1 MKIIERTDYLESL
14 QNVRLTPDIKVITGI
29 RRAGKSELIRTYMEW
44 LRKNDKKANIIFIDF
59 TSLASEPLQ
68 EYHALHNY
76 IEEQYKAKKNNYV
89 FIDEVQMCA
98 KFELAINSLHAMQK
112 YDIYITGSNAFL
124 LGSDLA
130 TLFTGRVMRT
140 MVYPFSFAEYR
151 TYFGPQ
157 EIQSQLDQYIQ
168 DGGLAGSYVYSTQA
182 EKVRYV
188 QEVFH
193 TIIERD
199 IIQRYKLSD
208 VYLLNKIA
216 EYLMDNIGNTT
227 SYRSVSGFLQSEQI
241 KTNHVTVGNYM
252 DFLCRTFLFNQVK
265 RYDVRGKGYLRMIDK
280 GGGPRAGC
288 GCRFYTP
295 CLWGLPCSMCRD
307 ISFLGG
313 FVSPALWP
321 HAALHSTPCAPMRLC
336 LSFITNSGFRAACL
350 PWPHPPSWLA
360 SLRFASVGSMAPVE
374 VLDLCGLWGRMGCRP
389 CTSWEGGCRVMWH
402 SLCFTC
408 AWRPWCA
415 PSCGGASCRRPMPST
430 SGWTT

>member
-140 MVYPFSFAEYR
+140 MVYPFSFSEYR

-168 DGGLAGSYVYSTQA
+168 DGGLAGSYVYATQA

-188 QEVFH
+188 QEVYH

-280 GGGPRAGC
+280 
-288 GCRFYTP
+288 YY
-295 CLWGLPCSMCRD
+295 LVD
-307 ISFLGG
+307 
-313 FVSPALWP
+313 
-321 HAALHSTPCAPMRLC
+321 
-336 LSFITNSGFRAACL
+336 SGFRYALLGTRNMDYGRIYENLVALELLRRGYDIYVGKLYQKEIDFVAMRGNEKIYIQVSDNISAKETFEREYL
-350 PWPHPPSWLA
+350 PLLQIKDVYPKFIIARTRVPKYDFQGIQIIDLAEWL
-360 SLRFASVGSMAPVE
+360 LGE
-374 VLDLCGLWGRMGCRP
+374 
-389 CTSWEGGCRVMWH
+389 
-402 SLCFTC
+402 
-408 AWRPWCA
+408 
-415 PSCGGASCRRPMPST
+415 
-430 SGWTT
+430 

>member
-89 FIDEVQMCA
+89 FIDEVQMCT

-140 MVYPFSFAEYR
+140 MVYPFSFSEYR

-168 DGGLAGSYVYSTQA
+168 DGGLAGSYVYATQA

-188 QEVFH
+188 QEVYH

-280 GGGPRAGC
+280 
-288 GCRFYTP
+288 YY
-295 CLWGLPCSMCRD
+295 LVD
-307 ISFLGG
+307 
-313 FVSPALWP
+313 
-321 HAALHSTPCAPMRLC
+321 
-336 LSFITNSGFRAACL
+336 SGFRYALLGTRNMDYGRIYENLVAL
-350 PWPHPPSWLA
+350 ELLRRGYIQVSDNLSSKETFEREYSPLLQIKDVYPKFIIARTRVPKYDYQGIQIIDLAEWLL
-360 SLRFASVGSMAPVE
+360 SKE
-374 VLDLCGLWGRMGCRP
+374 
-389 CTSWEGGCRVMWH
+389 
-402 SLCFTC
+402 
-408 AWRPWCA
+408 
-415 PSCGGASCRRPMPST
+415 
-430 SGWTT
+430 

>member
-140 MVYPFSFAEYR
+140 MVYPFSFSEYR

-168 DGGLAGSYVYSTQA
+168 EGGLAGSYVYATQA

-188 QEVFH
+188 QEVYH

-280 GGGPRAGC
+280 
-288 GCRFYTP
+288 YY
-295 CLWGLPCSMCRD
+295 LVD
-307 ISFLGG
+307 
-313 FVSPALWP
+313 
-321 HAALHSTPCAPMRLC
+321 
-336 LSFITNSGFRAACL
+336 SGFRYAMLGTRNMDYGRIYENLVALELLRRGYDIYVGKLYQKEIDFVAMRGNEKIYIQVSDNISAKETFEREYL
-350 PWPHPPSWLA
+350 PLLQIKDVYPKFIIARTRVPKYDYQGIQIIDLAEWLL
-360 SLRFASVGSMAPVE
+360 SE
-374 VLDLCGLWGRMGCRP
+374 
-389 CTSWEGGCRVMWH
+389 E
-402 SLCFTC
+402 
-408 AWRPWCA
+408 
-415 PSCGGASCRRPMPST
+415 
-430 SGWTT
+430 

>member
-140 MVYPFSFAEYR
+140 MVYPFSFSEYR

-168 DGGLAGSYVYSTQA
+168 DGGLAGSYVYATQA

-188 QEVFH
+188 QEVYH

-280 GGGPRAGC
+280 
-288 GCRFYTP
+288 YY
-295 CLWGLPCSMCRD
+295 LVD
-307 ISFLGG
+307 
-313 FVSPALWP
+313 
-321 HAALHSTPCAPMRLC
+321 
-336 LSFITNSGFRAACL
+336 SGFRYALLGTRNMDYGRIYENLVAL
-350 PWPHPPSWLA
+350 ELLRRGYDIYVGKLYQKEIDFVAMRGNEKIYIQVSDNISSKETFEREYSPLLQIKDVYPKFIIARTRVPKYDYQGIQIIDLAEWL
-360 SLRFASVGSMAPVE
+360 
-374 VLDLCGLWGRMGCRP
+374 LDR
-389 CTSWEGGCRVMWH
+389 
-402 SLCFTC
+402 
-408 AWRPWCA
+408 
-415 PSCGGASCRRPMPST
+415 
-430 SGWTT
+430 

>member
-140 MVYPFSFAEYR
+140 MVYPFSFSEYR
-151 TYFGPQ
+151 TYFGPK

-280 GGGPRAGC
+280 
-288 GCRFYTP
+288 YY
-295 CLWGLPCSMCRD
+295 LVD
-307 ISFLGG
+307 
-313 FVSPALWP
+313 
-321 HAALHSTPCAPMRLC
+321 
-336 LSFITNSGFRAACL
+336 SGFRYALLGTRNMDYGRIYENLVAL
-350 PWPHPPSWLA
+350 ELLRRGYDIYVGKLYQKEIDFVAMRGNEKIYIQVSDNISSKETFEREYSPLLQIKDMYPKFIIARTRVPKYDYQGIQIIDLAEWLL
-360 SLRFASVGSMAPVE
+360 SE
-374 VLDLCGLWGRMGCRP
+374 
-389 CTSWEGGCRVMWH
+389 E
-402 SLCFTC
+402 
-408 AWRPWCA
+408 
-415 PSCGGASCRRPMPST
+415 
-430 SGWTT
+430 

>member
-98 KFELAINSLHAMQK
+98 KFELAINSLHAMRK

-140 MVYPFSFAEYR
+140 MVYPFSFSEYR

-168 DGGLAGSYVYSTQA
+168 DGGLAGSYVYATQA

-188 QEVFH
+188 QEVYH

-280 GGGPRAGC
+280 
-288 GCRFYTP
+288 YY
-295 CLWGLPCSMCRD
+295 LVD
-307 ISFLGG
+307 
-313 FVSPALWP
+313 
-321 HAALHSTPCAPMRLC
+321 
-336 LSFITNSGFRAACL
+336 SGFRYALLGTRNMDYGRIYENLVALELLRRGYDIYVGKLYQKEIDFVAMRGNEKIYIQVSDNISAKETFEREYL
-350 PWPHPPSWLA
+350 PLLQIKDVYPKFIIARTRVPKYDYQGIQIIDLA
-360 SLRFASVGSMAPVE
+360 EWMLGKE
-374 VLDLCGLWGRMGCRP
+374 
-389 CTSWEGGCRVMWH
+389 
-402 SLCFTC
+402 
-408 AWRPWCA
+408 
-415 PSCGGASCRRPMPST
+415 
-430 SGWTT
+430 

>member
-280 GGGPRAGC
+280 
-288 GCRFYTP
+288 YY
-295 CLWGLPCSMCRD
+295 LVD
-307 ISFLGG
+307 
-313 FVSPALWP
+313 
-321 HAALHSTPCAPMRLC
+321 
-336 LSFITNSGFRAACL
+336 SGFRYALLGTRNMDYGRIYENLVAL
-350 PWPHPPSWLA
+350 ELLRRGYDIYVGKLYQKEIDFVAMRGNEKIYIQVSDNISSKETFEREYSPLLQIKDVYPKFIIARTRVPKYDYQGIQINDLAEWL
-360 SLRFASVGSMAPVE
+360 LGE
-374 VLDLCGLWGRMGCRP
+374 
-389 CTSWEGGCRVMWH
+389 
-402 SLCFTC
+402 
-408 AWRPWCA
+408 
-415 PSCGGASCRRPMPST
+415 
-430 SGWTT
+430 

>member
-140 MVYPFSFAEYR
+140 MVYPFSFSEYR

-168 DGGLAGSYVYSTQA
+168 DGGLAGSYVYATQA

-188 QEVFH
+188 QEVYH

-280 GGGPRAGC
+280 
-288 GCRFYTP
+288 YY
-295 CLWGLPCSMCRD
+295 LVD
-307 ISFLGG
+307 
-313 FVSPALWP
+313 
-321 HAALHSTPCAPMRLC
+321 
-336 LSFITNSGFRAACL
+336 SGFRYALLGTRNMDYGRIYENLVAL
-350 PWPHPPSWLA
+350 ELLRRGYDIYVGKLYQKEIDFVAMRGNEKIYIQVSNNISAKETFEREYSPLLQIKDVYPKFIIARTRVPKYDYQGIQIIDLAEWLL
-360 SLRFASVGSMAPVE
+360 SE
-374 VLDLCGLWGRMGCRP
+374 DK
-389 CTSWEGGCRVMWH
+389 
-402 SLCFTC
+402 
-408 AWRPWCA
+408 
-415 PSCGGASCRRPMPST
+415 
-430 SGWTT
+430 

>member
-140 MVYPFSFAEYR
+140 MVYPFSFSEYR
-151 TYFGPQ
+151 TYFGSQ

-168 DGGLAGSYVYSTQA
+168 DGGLAGSYVYATQA

-188 QEVFH
+188 QEVYH

-280 GGGPRAGC
+280 
-288 GCRFYTP
+288 YY
-295 CLWGLPCSMCRD
+295 LVD
-307 ISFLGG
+307 
-313 FVSPALWP
+313 
-321 HAALHSTPCAPMRLC
+321 
-336 LSFITNSGFRAACL
+336 SGFRYALLGTRNMDYGRIYENLVAL
-350 PWPHPPSWLA
+350 ELLRRGYDIYVGKLYQKEIDFVAMRGNEKIYIQVSDNISSKETFEREYSPLLQIKDVYPKFIIARTRVPKYDYQGIQIIDLAEWLL
-360 SLRFASVGSMAPVE
+360 SEESIKRL
-374 VLDLCGLWGRMGCRP
+374 L
-389 CTSWEGGCRVMWH
+389 
-402 SLCFTC
+402 
-408 AWRPWCA
+408 
-415 PSCGGASCRRPMPST
+415 
-430 SGWTT
+430 TTER

>member
-151 TYFGPQ
+151 TCFGPQ

-188 QEVFH
+188 QEVYH

-227 SYRSVSGFLQSEQI
+227 SYRSVSGFLQLEQI

-280 GGGPRAGC
+280 
-288 GCRFYTP
+288 YY
-295 CLWGLPCSMCRD
+295 LVD
-307 ISFLGG
+307 
-313 FVSPALWP
+313 
-321 HAALHSTPCAPMRLC
+321 
-336 LSFITNSGFRAACL
+336 SGFRYALLGTRNMDYGRIYENLVAL
-350 PWPHPPSWLA
+350 ELLRRGYDIYVGKLYQKEIDFVAMRGNEKIYIQVSDNISSKETFEREYSPLLQIKDVYPKFIIARTRVPKYDYQGIQIIDLAEWL
-360 SLRFASVGSMAPVE
+360 
-374 VLDLCGLWGRMGCRP
+374 LDR
-389 CTSWEGGCRVMWH
+389 
-402 SLCFTC
+402 
-408 AWRPWCA
+408 
-415 PSCGGASCRRPMPST
+415 
-430 SGWTT
+430 

>member
-280 GGGPRAGC
+280 
-288 GCRFYTP
+288 YY
-295 CLWGLPCSMCRD
+295 LVD
-307 ISFLGG
+307 
-313 FVSPALWP
+313 
-321 HAALHSTPCAPMRLC
+321 
-336 LSFITNSGFRAACL
+336 SGFRYALLGTRNMDYGRIYENLVALELLRRGYDIYVGKLYQKEIDFVAMRGNEKIYIQVSDNISAKETFEREYL
-350 PWPHPPSWLA
+350 PLLQIKDVYPKFIIARTRVPKYDYQGIQIIDLA
-360 SLRFASVGSMAPVE
+360 EWM
-374 VLDLCGLWGRMGCRP
+374 LDK
-389 CTSWEGGCRVMWH
+389 
-402 SLCFTC
+402 
-408 AWRPWCA
+408 
-415 PSCGGASCRRPMPST
+415 
-430 SGWTT
+430 

>member
-157 EIQSQLDQYIQ
+157 EIQSQLDHYIQ

-227 SYRSVSGFLQSEQI
+227 SYRSVSGFLQLEQI

-280 GGGPRAGC
+280 
-288 GCRFYTP
+288 YY
-295 CLWGLPCSMCRD
+295 LVD
-307 ISFLGG
+307 
-313 FVSPALWP
+313 
-321 HAALHSTPCAPMRLC
+321 
-336 LSFITNSGFRAACL
+336 SGFRYALLGTRNMDYGRIYENLVAL
-350 PWPHPPSWLA
+350 ELLRRGYDIYVGKLYQKEIDFVAMRGNEKIYIQVSDNLSSKETFEREYSPLLQIKDVYPKFIIARTRVPKYDYQGIQIIDLAEWL
-360 SLRFASVGSMAPVE
+360 LGE
-374 VLDLCGLWGRMGCRP
+374 
-389 CTSWEGGCRVMWH
+389 
-402 SLCFTC
+402 
-408 AWRPWCA
+408 
-415 PSCGGASCRRPMPST
+415 
-430 SGWTT
+430 

>member
-168 DGGLAGSYVYSTQA
+168 DGGLAGSYVYATQA

-188 QEVFH
+188 QEVYH

-280 GGGPRAGC
+280 
-288 GCRFYTP
+288 YY
-295 CLWGLPCSMCRD
+295 LVD
-307 ISFLGG
+307 
-313 FVSPALWP
+313 
-321 HAALHSTPCAPMRLC
+321 
-336 LSFITNSGFRAACL
+336 SGFRYALLGTRNMDYGRIYENLVAL
-350 PWPHPPSWLA
+350 ELLRRGYDIYVGKLYQKEIDFVAMRGNEKIYIQVSDNISAKETFEREYSPLLQIKDVYPKFIIARTRVPKYDYQGIQIIDLAEWL
-360 SLRFASVGSMAPVE
+360 LGKE
-374 VLDLCGLWGRMGCRP
+374 
-389 CTSWEGGCRVMWH
+389 
-402 SLCFTC
+402 
-408 AWRPWCA
+408 
-415 PSCGGASCRRPMPST
+415 
-430 SGWTT
+430 

>member
-168 DGGLAGSYVYSTQA
+168 DGGLAGSYVYATQA

-188 QEVFH
+188 QEVYH

-280 GGGPRAGC
+280 
-288 GCRFYTP
+288 YY
-295 CLWGLPCSMCRD
+295 LVD
-307 ISFLGG
+307 
-313 FVSPALWP
+313 
-321 HAALHSTPCAPMRLC
+321 
-336 LSFITNSGFRAACL
+336 SGFRYALLGTRNMDYGRIYENLVAL
-350 PWPHPPSWLA
+350 ELLRRGYDIYVGKLYQKEIDFVAMRGNEKIYIQVSDNLSSKETFEREYSPLLQIKDMYPKFIIARTRVPKYDYQGIQIIDLAEWL
-360 SLRFASVGSMAPVE
+360 
-374 VLDLCGLWGRMGCRP
+374 LDR
-389 CTSWEGGCRVMWH
+389 
-402 SLCFTC
+402 
-408 AWRPWCA
+408 
-415 PSCGGASCRRPMPST
+415 
-430 SGWTT
+430 

>member
-1 MKIIERTDYLESL
+1 
-14 QNVRLTPDIKVITGI
+14 
-29 RRAGKSELIRTYMEW
+29 
-44 LRKNDKKANIIFIDF
+44 
-59 TSLASEPLQ
+59 
-68 EYHALHNY
+68 
-76 IEEQYKAKKNNYV
+76 
-89 FIDEVQMCA
+89 MCA

-140 MVYPFSFAEYR
+140 MVYPFSFSEYR

-168 DGGLAGSYVYSTQA
+168 DGGLAGSYVYATQA

-188 QEVFH
+188 QEVYH

-280 GGGPRAGC
+280 
-288 GCRFYTP
+288 YY
-295 CLWGLPCSMCRD
+295 LVD
-307 ISFLGG
+307 
-313 FVSPALWP
+313 
-321 HAALHSTPCAPMRLC
+321 
-336 LSFITNSGFRAACL
+336 SGFRYALLGTRNMDYGRIYENLVALELLRRGYDIYVGKLYQKEIDFVAMRGNEKIYIQVSDNISSKETFEREYL
-350 PWPHPPSWLA
+350 PLLQIKDVYPKFIIARTRVPKYDYQGIQIIDLAEWL
-360 SLRFASVGSMAPVE
+360 LGK
-374 VLDLCGLWGRMGCRP
+374 
-389 CTSWEGGCRVMWH
+389 
-402 SLCFTC
+402 
-408 AWRPWCA
+408 
-415 PSCGGASCRRPMPST
+415 
-430 SGWTT
+430 

>member
-140 MVYPFSFAEYR
+140 MVYPFSFSEYR

-168 DGGLAGSYVYSTQA
+168 DGGLAGSYVYATQA

-280 GGGPRAGC
+280 
-288 GCRFYTP
+288 YY
-295 CLWGLPCSMCRD
+295 LVD
-307 ISFLGG
+307 
-313 FVSPALWP
+313 
-321 HAALHSTPCAPMRLC
+321 
-336 LSFITNSGFRAACL
+336 SGFRYAMLGTRNMDYGRIYENLVALELLRRGYDIYVGKLYQKEIDFVAMRGNEKIYIQVSDNISAKETFEREYL
-350 PWPHPPSWLA
+350 PLLQIKDVYPKFIIARTRVPRYDYQGILIIDLAEWLL
-360 SLRFASVGSMAPVE
+360 SE
-374 VLDLCGLWGRMGCRP
+374 
-389 CTSWEGGCRVMWH
+389 E
-402 SLCFTC
+402 
-408 AWRPWCA
+408 
-415 PSCGGASCRRPMPST
+415 
-430 SGWTT
+430 

>member
-59 TSLASEPLQ
+59 TSLASEPLH

-157 EIQSQLDQYIQ
+157 EIQSQLDHYIQ

-188 QEVFH
+188 QEVYH

-280 GGGPRAGC
+280 
-288 GCRFYTP
+288 YY
-295 CLWGLPCSMCRD
+295 LVD
-307 ISFLGG
+307 
-313 FVSPALWP
+313 
-321 HAALHSTPCAPMRLC
+321 
-336 LSFITNSGFRAACL
+336 SGFRYALLGTRNMDYGRIYENLVAL
-350 PWPHPPSWLA
+350 ELLRRGYDIYVGKLYQKEIDFVAMRGNEKIYIQVSDNISSKETFEREYSPLLQIKDVYPKFIIARTRVPKYDYQGIQIIDLAEWL
-360 SLRFASVGSMAPVE
+360 
-374 VLDLCGLWGRMGCRP
+374 LDR
-389 CTSWEGGCRVMWH
+389 
-402 SLCFTC
+402 
-408 AWRPWCA
+408 
-415 PSCGGASCRRPMPST
+415 
-430 SGWTT
+430 

>member
-157 EIQSQLDQYIQ
+157 EIQSQLDHYIQ

-188 QEVFH
+188 QEVYH

-227 SYRSVSGFLQSEQI
+227 SYRSVSGFLQLEQI

-280 GGGPRAGC
+280 
-288 GCRFYTP
+288 YY
-295 CLWGLPCSMCRD
+295 LVD
-307 ISFLGG
+307 
-313 FVSPALWP
+313 
-321 HAALHSTPCAPMRLC
+321 
-336 LSFITNSGFRAACL
+336 SGFRYALLGTRNMDYGRIYENLVAL
-350 PWPHPPSWLA
+350 ELLRRGYDIYVGKLYQKEIDFVAMRGNEKIYIQVSDNISSKETFEREYSPLLQIKDVYPKFIIARTRVPKYDYQGIQIIDLAEWL
-360 SLRFASVGSMAPVE
+360 
-374 VLDLCGLWGRMGCRP
+374 LDR
-389 CTSWEGGCRVMWH
+389 
-402 SLCFTC
+402 
-408 AWRPWCA
+408 
-415 PSCGGASCRRPMPST
+415 
-430 SGWTT
+430 

>member
-140 MVYPFSFAEYR
+140 MVYPFSFSEYR

-168 DGGLAGSYVYSTQA
+168 EGGLAGSYVYATQA

-188 QEVFH
+188 QEVYH

-280 GGGPRAGC
+280 
-288 GCRFYTP
+288 YY
-295 CLWGLPCSMCRD
+295 LVD
-307 ISFLGG
+307 
-313 FVSPALWP
+313 
-321 HAALHSTPCAPMRLC
+321 
-336 LSFITNSGFRAACL
+336 SGFRYALLGTRNMDYGRIYENLVALELLRRGYDIYVGKLYQKEIDFVAMRGNEKIYIQVSDNISAKETFEREYL
-350 PWPHPPSWLA
+350 PLLQIKDVYPKFIIARTRVQKYDYQGIQIIDLAEWL
-360 SLRFASVGSMAPVE
+360 
-374 VLDLCGLWGRMGCRP
+374 LDR
-389 CTSWEGGCRVMWH
+389 
-402 SLCFTC
+402 
-408 AWRPWCA
+408 
-415 PSCGGASCRRPMPST
+415 
-430 SGWTT
+430 

>member
-1 MKIIERTDYLESL
+1 M
-14 QNVRLTPDIKVITGI
+14 ITGI

-130 TLFTGRVMRT
+130 TLFTGRVMRIT
-140 MVYPFSFAEYR
+140 VYPFSFSEYR
-151 TYFGPQ
+151 TYFGSQ
-157 EIQSQLDQYIQ
+157 ETQSQLDQYIQ
-168 DGGLAGSYVYSTQA
+168 DGGLAGSYVYATQA

-252 DFLCRTFLFNQVK
+252 DYLCRTFLFNQVK

-280 GGGPRAGC
+280 
-288 GCRFYTP
+288 YY
-295 CLWGLPCSMCRD
+295 LVD
-307 ISFLGG
+307 
-313 FVSPALWP
+313 
-321 HAALHSTPCAPMRLC
+321 
-336 LSFITNSGFRAACL
+336 SGFRYALLGTRNMDYGRIYENLVALELLRRGYDIYVGKLYRKEIDFVAMRGNEKIYIQVSDNISAKETFEREYL
-350 PWPHPPSWLA
+350 PLLQIKDVYPKFIIARTRVPKYDYQGIQIIDLAEWL
-360 SLRFASVGSMAPVE
+360 
-374 VLDLCGLWGRMGCRP
+374 LDR
-389 CTSWEGGCRVMWH
+389 
-402 SLCFTC
+402 
-408 AWRPWCA
+408 
-415 PSCGGASCRRPMPST
+415 
-430 SGWTT
+430 

>member
-1 MKIIERTDYLESL
+1 
-14 QNVRLTPDIKVITGI
+14 
-29 RRAGKSELIRTYMEW
+29 
-44 LRKNDKKANIIFIDF
+44 
-59 TSLASEPLQ
+59 
-68 EYHALHNY
+68 
-76 IEEQYKAKKNNYV
+76 
-89 FIDEVQMCA
+89 
-98 KFELAINSLHAMQK
+98 MQK
-112 YDIYITGSNAFL
+112 YEIYIPGSNAFL

-280 GGGPRAGC
+280 
-288 GCRFYTP
+288 FY
-295 CLWGLPCSMCRD
+295 LVD
-307 ISFLGG
+307 
-313 FVSPALWP
+313 
-321 HAALHSTPCAPMRLC
+321 
-336 LSFITNSGFRAACL
+336 SGFRYALLGTRNMDYGRIYENLVAL
-350 PWPHPPSWLA
+350 ELLRRGYDIYVGKLYQKEIDFVAMRGNEKIYIQVSDNISSKETFEREYSPLLQIKDVYPKFIIARTRVPKYDYQGIQIIDLA
-360 SLRFASVGSMAPVE
+360 EWM
-374 VLDLCGLWGRMGCRP
+374 LDR
-389 CTSWEGGCRVMWH
+389 
-402 SLCFTC
+402 
-408 AWRPWCA
+408 
-415 PSCGGASCRRPMPST
+415 
-430 SGWTT
+430 

>member
-168 DGGLAGSYVYSTQA
+168 DGGLAGSYVYATQA

-188 QEVFH
+188 QEVYH

-280 GGGPRAGC
+280 
-288 GCRFYTP
+288 YY
-295 CLWGLPCSMCRD
+295 LVD
-307 ISFLGG
+307 
-313 FVSPALWP
+313 
-321 HAALHSTPCAPMRLC
+321 
-336 LSFITNSGFRAACL
+336 SGFRYALLGTRNMDYGCIYENLVAL
-350 PWPHPPSWLA
+350 ELLRRGYDIYVGKLYQKEIDFVAMRGNEKIYIQVSDNISSKETFEREYSPLLQIKDVYPKFIIARTRVPKYDFQGIQIIDLAEWL
-360 SLRFASVGSMAPVE
+360 L
-374 VLDLCGLWGRMGCRP
+374 
-389 CTSWEGGCRVMWH
+389 GG
-402 SLCFTC
+402 
-408 AWRPWCA
+408 
-415 PSCGGASCRRPMPST
+415 
-430 SGWTT
+430 

>member
-112 YDIYITGSNAFL
+112 YDIYITDSNAFL

-140 MVYPFSFAEYR
+140 MVYPFSFSEYR

-168 DGGLAGSYVYSTQA
+168 DGGLAGSYVYATQA

-188 QEVFH
+188 QEVYH

-280 GGGPRAGC
+280 
-288 GCRFYTP
+288 YY
-295 CLWGLPCSMCRD
+295 LVD
-307 ISFLGG
+307 
-313 FVSPALWP
+313 
-321 HAALHSTPCAPMRLC
+321 
-336 LSFITNSGFRAACL
+336 SGFRYALLGTRNMDYGRIYENLVAL
-350 PWPHPPSWLA
+350 ELLRRGYDIYVGKLYQKEIDFVAMRGNEKIYIQVSDNISSKETFEREYSPLLQIKDVYPKFIIARTRVPKYDYQGIQIIDLAEWL
-360 SLRFASVGSMAPVE
+360 LGKE
-374 VLDLCGLWGRMGCRP
+374 
-389 CTSWEGGCRVMWH
+389 
-402 SLCFTC
+402 
-408 AWRPWCA
+408 
-415 PSCGGASCRRPMPST
+415 
-430 SGWTT
+430 

>member
-44 LRKNDKKANIIFIDF
+44 LRKSDKKANIIFIDF

-168 DGGLAGSYVYSTQA
+168 DGGLAGSYVYATQA

-188 QEVFH
+188 QEVYH

-265 RYDVRGKGYLRMIDK
+265 RYDVRGKKYLQ
-280 GGGPRAGC
+280 
-288 GCRFYTP
+288 
-295 CLWGLPCSMCRD
+295 S
-307 ISFLGG
+307 
-313 FVSPALWP
+313 
-321 HAALHSTPCAPMRLC
+321 LHKYYLVD
-336 LSFITNSGFRAACL
+336 SGFRYALLGTRNMDYGRIYENLVAL
-350 PWPHPPSWLA
+350 ELLRRGYDIYVGKLYQKEIDFVAMRGNEKIYIQVSDNISSKETFEREYSPLLQIKDVYPKFIIARTRVPKYDFQGIQIIDLAEWL
-360 SLRFASVGSMAPVE
+360 L
-374 VLDLCGLWGRMGCRP
+374 
-389 CTSWEGGCRVMWH
+389 GG
-402 SLCFTC
+402 
-408 AWRPWCA
+408 
-415 PSCGGASCRRPMPST
+415 
-430 SGWTT
+430 